1 MQEPIKKYLATR
13 IIEDLRRNRSFK
25 DDFYEAV
32 FEANI
37 NNYVRPLIRKSD
49 KALVLKLCRS
59 KNDKK
64 AWFGRVLSRRLLKDK
79 DVRRQLLRMWNSSKT
94 FSAKIGV
101 VYDLTEYPDLYEDKE
116 LIRSFLKFITKNW
129 GHYRTHVI
137 NWYGGEERIID
148 GVDGKLRNRK
158 LKHKRWLYILNLS
171 ISSEKTKAHKRIK
184 TFLDDPDEFVQE
196 VAKVALRKAK

>member
-13 IIEDLRRNRSFK
+13 IIDDLRRNRSFK

-32 FEANI
+32 FESNI

-129 GHYRTHVI
+129 GHYSTHVI
-137 NWYGGEERIID
+137 NWYGGKDQIIS
-148 GVDGKLRNRK
+148 GVKGKLYDKK
-158 LKHKRWLYILNLS
+158 LKHKRWIYVLNLS
-171 ISSEKTKAHKRIK
+171 ISSEKIIARKIINTYLDDQDEFLQDVSKLALNRIK
-184 TFLDDPDEFVQE
+184 
-196 VAKVALRKAK
+196 